1 MNPVIYLAWKYLTYH
16 KAKTILLI
24 ISIALI
30 LFIPLGLNYLVNR
43 SAEEFISRAVAT
55 PLVVGTKGSA
65 TDQTLNTLYFKEPST
80 DPLPYREFTSLQAN
94 AVMAIPLHT
103 RFEAK
108 GFRIAGTSLEYMTF
122 RDLEIESGRLF
133 TLLGECVLGAAVAR
147 ATGLTVGETLISTP
161 AGAFDVAGSFP
172 LKMKVV
178 GVLEPASTPD
188 DQVIFTD
195 IKTSWLIA
203 GLAHGHQDVIS
214 GPDSLLLSKSDTNQ
228 VANASLLPYTEI
240 TEDNMDSF
248 HFHGD
253 ISDYPVDAILV
264 VPDSR
269 REDIQLRGRFEE
281 RTDNVQVIVPERVIS
296 DLVTT
301 MFSVRDSL
309 VTAGIA
315 VGLATMV
322 IVVLVFWLSIKLR
335 WPEINTMKKIGG
347 SVKTINTILSLEI
360 VFTIGISILVAVM
373 ITYLFGRFGLPLVEG
388 LITG

>member
-1 MNPVIYLAWKYLTYH
+1 MNPVIYLAWKYLSYH
-16 KAKTILLI
+16 KLKTILLI

-55 PLVVGTKGSA
+55 PLVVGAKGSA
-65 TDQTLNTLYFKEPST
+65 TDQTLNTLYFKEPAT
-80 DPLPYREFTSLQAN
+80 DPLPYQELTRLQDS

-108 GFRIAGTSLEYMTF
+108 GFRIAGTSLEYITF
-122 RDLEIESGRLF
+122 RDLQFESGRLF
-133 TLLGECVLGAAVAR
+133 TLLGECVLGAAVAK
-147 ATGLTVGETLISTP
+147 ATGLSIGETLISTP

-178 GVLEPASTPD
+178 GILKSASTPD
-188 DQVIFTD
+188 DKVIFTD

-214 GPDSLLLSKSDTNQ
+214 GPDSLLLAKSDTNL

-240 TEDNMDSF
+240 TEDNLESF

-253 ISDYPVDAILV
+253 VSDYPLDAILV
-264 VPDSR
+264 VPNSR
-269 REDIQLRGRFEE
+269 REEIQLRGKFEE
-281 RTDNVQVIVPERVIS
+281 RAENVQIIVPERVIS

-315 VGLATMV
+315 VGLATMA
-322 IVVLVFWLSIKLR
+322 IVLLVFWLSIKLR
-335 WPEINTMKKIGG
+335 GAEINTMKKIGG
-347 SVKTINTILSLEI
+347 SVRAINTILSMEI
-360 VFTIGISILVAVM
+360 LFTIGISILVAVV
-373 ITYLFGRFGLPLVEG
+373 ITYLFGRFGLPLVES
-388 LITG
+388 LLTG